1 LPPNPQTTQP
11 ARESRREMFEIL
23 LSQIASGL
31 VLGGLYV
38 LIAIGLSIIFGLLGI
53 VNFAHGAFFT
63 LGAYFALTL
72 FEYFGWPAVILA
84 PVIVG
89 AIGMLAEQVLIKRL
103 YDKEPLISLIV
114 TFALALLIEASVRLI
129 YGGLGRPFSPPPFL
143 SGFYIWGPILI
154 TKYRV
159 FVLATTAAVLIG
171 LWLFLEYTPF
181 GRILRAGSRDPEM
194 VGLLGI
200 NLPRV
205 LMWVFGLGCAISGIA
220 GLLAAPLWTVTPAMA
235 TNAIMPAFVI
245 VAIGGL
251 GSFAGAVI
259 AGLMVGVVIALTI
272 QFWPEASGAVMYLF
286 MALMLLLRPRGLLGE
301 RWERFE

>member
-1 LPPNPQTTQP
+1 MLD
-11 ARESRREMFEIL
+11 IL
-23 LSQIASGL
+23 LSQTASGL

-63 LGAYFALTL
+63 LGAYLALTL
-72 FEYFGWPAVILA
+72 VQFFGWPAVILS
-84 PVIVG
+84 PVIVCG
-89 AIGMLAEQVLIKRL
+89 VGMLAERLLIRRL

-114 TFALALLIEASVRLI
+114 TFALALLIEATLRLI
-129 YGGLGRPFSPPPFL
+129 YGGIGQPFSPPPFMA
-143 SGFYIWGPILI
+143 GVFVWGPVLI

-159 FVLATTAAVLIG
+159 GVLVTTALVLLL
-171 LWLFLEYTPF
+171 LWLFLEKTSF

-205 LMWVFGLGCAISGIA
+205 LTWVFGLGCAISGIA

-235 TNAIMPAFVI
+235 TNAIMPAFVV

-259 AGLMVGVVIALTI
+259 AGLLVGVVVALTI

>member
-1 LPPNPQTTQP
+1 ML
-11 ARESRREMFEIL
+11 EIL
-23 LSQIASGL
+23 LSQIVSGL

-72 FEYFGWPAVILA
+72 YQAFGWPAVVLA
-84 PVIVG
+84 PLIVG
-89 AIGMLAEQVLIKRL
+89 GIGMIAERLLIRRL

-114 TFALALLIEASVRLI
+114 TFALALMIEATVRLI
-129 YGGLGRPFSPPPFL
+129 WGGIGQPFSPPPLLGGFL
-143 SGFYIWGPILI
+143 IWGPILI
-154 TKYRV
+154 TKYR
-159 FVLATTAAVLIG
+159 FAVLLTTVAVLLA
-171 LWLFLEYTPF
+171 LWLFLERTSF

-205 LMWVFGLGCAISGIA
+205 LTWVFGLGCAISGIA
-220 GLLAAPLWTVTPAMA
+220 GVLAAPLWTITPAMA
-235 TNAIMPAFVI
+235 TNAIMPAFVV
-245 VAIGGL
+245 VASGGL

-259 AGLMVGVVIALTI
+259 AGLLVGVVIALTI
-272 QFWPEASGAVMYLF
+272 QFQPDFSGAVMYLF